1 MITFIMIVIINIIIV
16 IVVVIVIVIVTV
28 IVIVSVIITIII
40 SMSVSSPV
48 RRQCLASRRF
58 QQRYQVPPSLASQRP
73 SPGVGPAAPPPRGL
87 NSEPP
92 RNCPT

>member
-1 MITFIMIVIINIIIV
+1 MITIIMIVIINIIIA
-16 IVVVIVIVIVTV
+16 IVVVIVIVTV

-92 RNCPT
+92 QNCPT

>member
-1 MITFIMIVIINIIIV
+1 MITFIMIVIINIV
-16 IVVVIVIVIVTV
+16 IVVVIVIVNV

-58 QQRYQVPPSLASQRP
+58 QQRYQVPPSLASQTP
-73 SPGVGPAAPPPRGL
+73 SPGVGPAAHPPRGL
-87 NSEPP
+87 NSAPP
-92 RNCPT
+92 RNCLT